1 MIKEKIFS
9 VAPINTTTF
18 EEIEAR
24 RYAKLRNSPKELFN
38 PRNREAKPIMKCNIF
53 SYLTFLI
60 NS

>member
-24 RYAKLRNSPKELFN
+24 RYAKLRKSPKELFN
-38 PRNREAKPIMKCNIF
+38 PKIREANPLEVGYERTKEI
-53 SYLTFLI
+53 LGL
-60 NS
+60 

>member
-9 VAPINTTTF
+9 VAPVNTTTF

-38 PRNREAKPIMKCNIF
+38 PRNREAKPLEIGYEQTKK
-53 SYLTFLI
+53 SLGL
-60 NS
+60 